1 MNTKDKQIFE
11 IDVIEFA
18 ATAWRCKFSI
28 TLIFLLCILLG
39 FSYGFTRQSKFT
51 AGMQVESLGI
61 DSIQEF
67 ETWNALTAQ
76 YRSDI
81 FNPEEKTPD
90 SVIGYTKGISNYIF
104 PAISSETLFREFLA
118 TLNQKQALIRLI
130 LRNSEKFPRL
140 NALSANQKD
149 AAFDLINS
157 ISVAY
162 DSSESF
168 SNEFSAT
175 IYITGSDKREL
186 RALMLTLL
194 DLVSMKQSK
203 NI

>member
-39 FSYGFTRQSKFT
+39 FSYGSTRQSKFT

-81 FNPEEKTPD
+81 FNPEEKHQIVLL
-90 SVIGYTKGISNYIF
+90 VIPKGYQIIF
-104 PAISSETLFREFLA
+104 SLP
-118 TLNQKQALIRLI
+118 
-130 LRNSEKFPRL
+130 
-140 NALSANQKD
+140 
-149 AAFDLINS
+149 
-157 ISVAY
+157 
-162 DSSESF
+162 
-168 SNEFSAT
+168 
-175 IYITGSDKREL
+175 
-186 RALMLTLL
+186 
-194 DLVSMKQSK
+194 
-203 NI
+203 